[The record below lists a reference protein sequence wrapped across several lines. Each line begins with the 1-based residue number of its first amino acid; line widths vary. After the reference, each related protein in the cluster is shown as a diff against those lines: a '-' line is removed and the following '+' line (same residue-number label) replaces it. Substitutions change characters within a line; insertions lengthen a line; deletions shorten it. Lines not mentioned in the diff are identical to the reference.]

1 MNIINRVRANLTYP
15 FSRIIVQSLSL
26 KQQFKSRNKPVTI
39 HHEEDYNGQPIML
52 LALYEKGTLRQ
63 DIVRLLE
70 VAKSQGIYVIAVN
83 TLPLKYPESTK
94 GLISCYIEKPN
105 FGRDFSSYR
114 TGFMHFYERG
124 WERQCPRLLMVND
137 SIYFSTRGLENFIG
151 DMIKSPLEVLGAT
164 ENYEIEYHLGSFCIA
179 MSANVLQTDQLRR
192 YWKSY
197 RLTDVRP
204 AVIKRGEMK
213 LSKTLKR
220 CVSEPTK
227 FGALY
232 SSSWFLSK
240 IKDDVFL
247 QDLILQNS
255 RTSPITGWPTLS
267 VKSIASQLSGSVIAR
282 KNSTEGECD
291 FNIETSLNELN
302 SEAVITNREELKKFL
317 LRNVDEP
324 SDGFE
329 REMKVAI
336 ASTATEIFM
345 RGSQIHQNALILL
358 ETGLPIIK
366 LDLLYRG
373 MLNIKDLIILTE
385 KLSATEANDV
395 SLLLME
401 RPYGGITLVGWKQA
415 AFMRGLI

>member
-39 HHEEDYNGQPIML
+39 HYEDDYNGQPIML

-70 VAKSQGIYVIAVN
+70 IAETQGIYVIAVN
-83 TLPLKYPESTK
+83 TLKLKSPESIK
-94 GLISCYIEKPN
+94 GLVKCYIEKPN
-105 FGRDFSSYR
+105 FGRDFSSYK
-114 TGFMHFYERG
+114 TGFMHFYKRG
-124 WERQCPRLLMVND
+124 WDKKCPRLLMVND
-137 SIYFSTRGLENFIG
+137 SVYFSTRGLEKFIS
-151 DMIKSPLEVLGAT
+151 DMINSPLEVLGAT
-164 ENYEIEYHLGSFCIA
+164 ENYEIEYHLGSFCISMA
-179 MSANVLQTDQLRR
+179 NNVLQADQLRR

-204 AVIKRGEMK
+204 TVIKRGEMK

-220 CVSEPTK
+220 CVSESTK
-227 FGALY
+227 FGAIY
-232 SSSWFLSK
+232 GSSWFLGK
-240 IKDDVFL
+240 IKDDVLL
-247 QDLILQNS
+247 QDLILKNS
-255 RTSPITGWPTLS
+255 RNSPITGWPTLS
-267 VKSIASQLSGSVIAR
+267 VKSIASQLSGSVIAQ
-282 KNSTEGECD
+282 KNSTEGGCEV
-291 FNIETSLNELN
+291 NVEASLSELN
-302 SEAVITNREELKKFL
+302 SEAVITNREEMKKFL
-317 LRNVDEP
+317 LRNVDDP

-329 REMKVAI
+329 REMRVAI

-373 MLNIKDLIILTE
+373 MFNIKDVINLTE
-385 KLSATEANDV
+385 KLSANEANEV
-395 SLLLME
+395 SMILME